1 MVVHYWL
8 TFNPIIHTLSQRYV
22 PEGLNH
28 QLLLFGGMISFRLD
42 YCLNMGCFLMC
53 GDCSDE
59 MRISMAGACTI
70 HDETCQNLC
79 MFQCVCV
86 CVSMCVRACVCVF
99 ACACVDVFVCGR
111 SKGLMVVLILCA

>member
-1 MVVHYWL
+1 
-8 TFNPIIHTLSQRYV
+8 
-22 PEGLNH
+22 
-28 QLLLFGGMISFRLD
+28 
-42 YCLNMGCFLMC
+42 MC

-86 CVSMCVRACVCVF
+86 CVCVYVRACVCV
-99 ACACVDVFVCGR
+99 CVCLRVRVWMHL
-111 SKGLMVVLILCA
+111 SVVEVRD

>member
-1 MVVHYWL
+1 
-8 TFNPIIHTLSQRYV
+8 
-22 PEGLNH
+22 
-28 QLLLFGGMISFRLD
+28 
-42 YCLNMGCFLMC
+42 MC

-86 CVSMCVRACVCVF
+86 CLCLCVCVRV
-99 ACACVDVFVCGR
+99 CVCLRVRVWMYL
-111 SKGLMVVLILCA
+111 SVVEVRD